1 MAYRI
6 RRNYTVAQMSELWG
20 LWQKGETLKAIG
32 SVFDRPS
39 SSIFNLLSPTGV
51 IRLLSRRLSR
61 LALTLRES
69 EEISRGLISGLSLR
83 CIRSQLSRSP
93 STISCEIKR
102 NGGYHNYRATQA
114 DLSAWEVAY
123 RPNPSKLACNRSLSR
138 TVAKKLQLNWL
149 PEQIAR
155 WL

>member
-69 EEISRGLISGLSLR
+69 EEISRGLISGFSLR
-83 CIRSQLSRSP
+83 
-93 STISCEIKR
+93 
-102 NGGYHNYRATQA
+102 
-114 DLSAWEVAY
+114 
-123 RPNPSKLACNRSLSR
+123 
-138 TVAKKLQLNWL
+138 
-149 PEQIAR
+149 
-155 WL
+155 